1 MAQVAGFRQQQAVR
15 KKTHK
20 VVDRHE
26 SCAYAYTMSD
36 GETTKGAGTM
46 INESIKPSSKAIRVL
61 KCIRD
66 EQSWRASWET
76 VEEITSMG
84 WAIFFGLDDVEDPR
98 YT

>member
-1 MAQVAGFRQQQAVR
+1 
-15 KKTHK
+15 
-20 VVDRHE
+20 
-26 SCAYAYTMSD
+26 
-36 GETTKGAGTM
+36 M

-98 YT
+98 DTRWELTDTGRDVLGG